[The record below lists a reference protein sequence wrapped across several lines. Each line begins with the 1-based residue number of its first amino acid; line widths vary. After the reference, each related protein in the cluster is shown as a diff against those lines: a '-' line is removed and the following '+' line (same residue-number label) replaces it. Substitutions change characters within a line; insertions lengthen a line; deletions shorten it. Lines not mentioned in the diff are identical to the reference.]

1 MRNDDGSVQL
11 FDYGSAGNHGLPWLG
26 PLGRL
31 LSNLYSGGVVEQQEA
46 LSPEKW
52 QAKLNYVPAGNTPPE
67 QIYSVIVT
75 REHAQNVL
83 NRIAS
88 ITHSPPSY
96 RLFDNNCAQLS
107 MRVAGLNGGGDF
119 RPIGQ
124 INYIQKFEVERL
136 K

>member
-1 MRNDDGSVQL
+1 M
-11 FDYGSAGNHGLPWLG
+11 FDYASAGNDGLPWLG
-26 PLGRL
+26 MVGRL
-31 LSNLYSGGVVEQQEA
+31 LTNLYSGGVVRNENP

-52 QAKLNYVPAGNTPPE
+52 QARLNYVPSDPKTPSE
-67 QIYSVIVT
+67 QIYSIMIT

-83 NRIAS
+83 ARIAS

-96 RLFDNNCAQLS
+96 RLVDNNCAVLS

-124 INYIQKFEVERL
+124 LNYIQKFGVNRV